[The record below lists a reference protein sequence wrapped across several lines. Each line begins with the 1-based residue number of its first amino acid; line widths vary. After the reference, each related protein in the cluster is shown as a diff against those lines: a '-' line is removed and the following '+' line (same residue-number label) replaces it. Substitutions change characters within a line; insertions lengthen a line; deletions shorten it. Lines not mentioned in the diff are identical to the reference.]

1 MIDVIDVIDVIGSYQ
16 EVFEKIASQNL
27 HLRFNS
33 LIYVTIPF
41 HSLIRIVPRDCSYD
55 EERIPLHPLN
65 IYDDLPALMSELE
78 QKRHNK
84 KNKQQSE

>member
-1 MIDVIDVIDVIGSYQ
+1 MYHIK
-16 EVFEKIASQNL
+16 VFEKNTHLFL

-78 QKRHNK
+78 QKRRNK
-84 KNKQQSE
+84 KSKQLPS